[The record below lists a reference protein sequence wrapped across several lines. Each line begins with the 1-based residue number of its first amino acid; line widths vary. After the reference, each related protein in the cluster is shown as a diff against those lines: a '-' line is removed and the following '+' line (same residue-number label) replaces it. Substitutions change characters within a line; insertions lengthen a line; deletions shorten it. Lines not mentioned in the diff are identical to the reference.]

1 MFLLDTK
8 NVNLGISLYLNRISV
23 FCLKTSL
30 YIQIGISDALLSI
43 WSYIPNLRQSHAMY
57 KYDAID
63 QTLVDQRVAQFRD
76 QVARRINGTLAEEEF
91 RPLRLQNG
99 LYHQRHAYMLRV
111 AIPYGLLSA
120 KQLRTLALIAEKYDR
135 GYGHFTT
142 RQNIQ
147 FNWIELEQTPDILA
161 ELAKVEMHAIQT
173 SGNCIRNI
181 TSDAFAG
188 VAGDEYIDPRP
199 VCELLRQWSTLHP
212 EFAHLPR
219 KFKFAINGAK
229 EDRTVLLCHDV
240 GIELKKN
247 AQGELVADIYAG
259 GGMGRTPILGQLI
272 KQDLSWQVLPSY
284 LTALL
289 RVYNR
294 FGRRDNLYKAR
305 IKILVKA
312 LGPEEFARQVE
323 GEWTHIKNGDDNF
336 TQAEWERVAKHFT
349 KPAYQQLS
357 ALSEQQIVA
366 GAPETERS
374 AFTRWL
380 ERNVKPHQVAGYASV
395 ILSLKPHGTV
405 APGDATV
412 AQMNA
417 IADLSDQYSFGELRV
432 THEQNLVLADV
443 EQSKLLELWQAT
455 KQQHVAL
462 PNIGLLT
469 DIIAC
474 PGGDFC
480 SLANAKSLPIAKAI
494 QERFDNLDYLFDLG
508 DISLNI
514 SGCINSCGHH
524 HVGNIGVL
532 GVDKDGEEWY
542 QITLGGEQ
550 GNTAAIGKVI
560 GPSFYA
566 DEIPDVITN
575 IINTYTEQRTDDE
588 SFIDAYRRIGV
599 TPFKEAAY
607 KNAKKKDKAVD
618 QKESAAS

>member
-1 MFLLDTK
+1 
-8 NVNLGISLYLNRISV
+8 
-23 FCLKTSL
+23 
-30 YIQIGISDALLSI
+30 
-43 WSYIPNLRQSHAMY
+43 MY
-57 KYDAID
+57 KYDSID

-76 QVARRINGTLAEEEF
+76 QVARRLDGSLAEEEF

-111 AIPYGLLSA
+111 AIPYGLFSA
-120 KQLRTLALIAEKYDR
+120 KQLRTLALISEKYDR

-147 FNWIELEQTPDILA
+147 YNWVTLEDTPDILA

-188 VAGDEYIDPRP
+188 VAADEYVDTRP
-199 VCELLRQWSTLHP
+199 ICELLRQWSTLHP

-219 KFKFAINGAK
+219 KFKFAVNGAK

-247 AQGELVADIYAG
+247 PNINNGELTNELTADIYAG
-259 GGMGRTPILGQLI
+259 GGMGRTPILGSLI
-272 KQDLSWQVLPSY
+272 KQDLPWNELPSY

-294 FGRRDNLYKAR
+294 FGRRDNIYKAR

-323 GEWTHIKNGDDNF
+323 GEWAHIKNGDDNF
-336 TQAEWERVAKHFT
+336 TQAEWDRVAKHFT
-349 KPAYQQLS
+349 KPAYKTLP
-357 ALSEQQIVA
+357 ALSIEQIINT
-366 GAPETERS
+366 APETEQV
-374 AFTRWL
+374 AFARWI
-380 ERNVKPHQVAGYASV
+380 ERNAKPHQMPGYASV

-405 APGDATV
+405 APGDATT
-412 AQMNA
+412 AQMLA
-417 IADLSDQYSFGELRV
+417 IADLSDQYSFGELRA

-443 EQSKLLELWQAT
+443 EQAKLFKLWQEAK
-455 KQQHVAL
+455 KQKVAL

-494 QERFDNLDYLFDLG
+494 QERFDDLDYLFDLG

-550 GNTAAIGKVI
+550 GNDASIGKVI

-575 IINTYTEQRTDDE
+575 VINTYVAQRNGE
-588 SFIDAYRRIGV
+588 EPFIETYRRIGV

-607 KNAKKKDKAVD
+607 KDKNEDSKKKE
-618 QKESAAS
+618 KEVAGGAA

>member
-1 MFLLDTK
+1 
-8 NVNLGISLYLNRISV
+8 
-23 FCLKTSL
+23 
-30 YIQIGISDALLSI
+30 
-43 WSYIPNLRQSHAMY
+43 MY

-76 QVARRINGTLAEEEF
+76 QVARRMNGTLAEEEF

-120 KQLRTLALIAEKYDR
+120 KQLRTLALIAQKYDR

-147 FNWIELEQTPDILA
+147 YNWVELEQTPDILA

-229 EDRTVLLCHDV
+229 EDRTVLLGHDV

-247 AQGELVADIYAG
+247 TQGELIADIYAG
-259 GGMGRTPILGQLI
+259 GGMGRTPILGSLI
-272 KQDLSWQVLPSY
+272 KQDVSWQVLPSY

-312 LGPEEFARQVE
+312 LGPQEFARQVE
-323 GEWTHIKNGDDNF
+323 GEWAHIKNGDDNF
-336 TQAEWERVAKHFT
+336 TQAEWDRVAKHFT
-349 KPAYQQLS
+349 KPAYKQLS
-357 ALSEQQIVA
+357 ALSNENIVV
-366 GAPETERS
+366 GAPEAERS
-374 AFTRWL
+374 AFARWL
-380 ERNVKPHQVAGYASV
+380 VRNVKPHQVPGYTSV

-443 EQSKLLELWQAT
+443 EQSKLVELWQAA

-550 GNTAAIGKVI
+550 GNDAAIGKVI

-575 IINTYTEQRTDDE
+575 IINTYVAQRMDDE
-588 SFIDAYRRIGV
+588 SFIDAYRRMGV
-599 TPFKEAAY
+599 APFKEAAY
-607 KNAKKKDKAVD
+607 QNAQKKDKAVHK
-618 QKESAAS
+618 KESAASE

>member
-1 MFLLDTK
+1 
-8 NVNLGISLYLNRISV
+8 
-23 FCLKTSL
+23 
-30 YIQIGISDALLSI
+30 
-43 WSYIPNLRQSHAMY
+43 MY

-76 QVARRINGTLAEEEF
+76 QVARRMNGTLAEEEF

-147 FNWIELEQTPDILA
+147 FNWIELDQTPDILA

-247 AQGELVADIYAG
+247 AAGELIADIYAG
-259 GGMGRTPILGQLI
+259 GGMGRTPILGSLI
-272 KQDLSWQVLPSY
+272 KQDVPWQVLPSY

-336 TQAEWERVAKHFT
+336 TQAEWDRVAKHFT

-374 AFTRWL
+374 AFARWL

-443 EQSKLLELWQAT
+443 EQSKLLELWQAA

-550 GNTAAIGKVI
+550 GNDAAIGKVI

-575 IINTYTEQRTDDE
+575 VINTYVAQRTDDE

>member
-1 MFLLDTK
+1 
-8 NVNLGISLYLNRISV
+8 
-23 FCLKTSL
+23 
-30 YIQIGISDALLSI
+30 
-43 WSYIPNLRQSHAMY
+43 MY

-76 QVARRINGTLAEEEF
+76 QVSRRINGTLAEEEF

-120 KQLRTLALIAEKYDR
+120 KQLRTLALIADKYDR

-229 EDRTVLLCHDV
+229 VDRTVLLCHDV

-247 AQGELVADIYAG
+247 TKGELVADIYAG
-259 GGMGRTPILGQLI
+259 GGMGRTPILGSLI
-272 KQDLSWQVLPSY
+272 KQDVPWQVLPSY

-323 GEWTHIKNGDDNF
+323 GEWAHIQNTDDNF
-336 TQAEWERVAKHFT
+336 TQAEWDRVAKHFT
-349 KPAYQQLS
+349 RPTYKTLS
-357 ALSEQQIVA
+357 ALTTEQLIASTPESEKVA
-366 GAPETERS
+366 FA
-374 AFTRWL
+374 RWL
-380 ERNVKPHQVAGYASV
+380 ERNVKSHQVAGYASV

-443 EQSKLLELWQAT
+443 EQSKLLELWQAA

-550 GNTAAIGKVI
+550 GNDAAIGKVI

-566 DEIPDVITN
+566 DEIPDVVTN
-575 IINTYTEQRTDDE
+575 IINTYVEHRADDE

-599 TPFKEAAY
+599 TPFKEASY
-607 KNAKKKDKAVD
+607 KNAKKKVKAED
-618 QKESAAS
+618 LNENAASQS

>member
-1 MFLLDTK
+1 
-8 NVNLGISLYLNRISV
+8 
-23 FCLKTSL
+23 
-30 YIQIGISDALLSI
+30 
-43 WSYIPNLRQSHAMY
+43 MY
-57 KYDAID
+57 KYDHID

-76 QVARRINGTLAEEEF
+76 QVARRLDGSLAEEEF

-111 AIPYGLLSA
+111 AIPYGLFNSA
-120 KQLRTLALIAEKYDR
+120 QLRMMALIADKYDR

-147 FNWIELEQTPDILA
+147 YNWLTLEDTPNVLA
-161 ELAKVEMHAIQT
+161 DLATVEMHAIQT

-188 VAGDEYIDPRP
+188 VAADEYVDPRP
-199 VCELLRQWSTLHP
+199 ICELLRQWSTLHP

-219 KFKFAINGAK
+219 KFKFAVNGAK

-247 AQGELVADIYAG
+247 AQGQLIANLYAG
-259 GGMGRTPILGQLI
+259 GGMGRTPILGSLI
-272 KQDLSWQVLPSY
+272 KQELPWQVLPSY

-312 LGPEEFARQVE
+312 LGPQEFARQVE
-323 GEWTHIKNGDDNF
+323 GEWLHIQNSDDNF
-336 TQAEWERVAKHFT
+336 TQAEWDRVAKHFT
-349 KPAYQQLS
+349 KPAYQSLK
-357 ALSEQQIVA
+357 ALSTEQVLAQA
-366 GAPETERS
+366 SS
-374 AFTRWL
+374 AEKIAFSRWL
-380 ERNVKPHQVAGYASV
+380 ERNVSAHQVPGYAIV
-395 ILSLKPHGTV
+395 TLSLKPHV
-405 APGDATV
+405 VAAPGDATT

-417 IADLSDQYSFGELRV
+417 IADLADQYSFGELRA

-443 EQSKLLELWQAT
+443 EQAKLFELWQAAK
-455 KQQHVAL
+455 KQKVAL
-462 PNIGLLT
+462 PNVGLLT

-480 SLANAKSLPIAKAI
+480 SLANAKSIPIAKAI
-494 QERFDNLDYLFDLG
+494 QERFDDLDYLFDLG

-550 GNTAAIGKVI
+550 GNDAAIGKVI

-566 DEIPDVITN
+566 DEIPDVMTN
-575 IINTYTEQRTDDE
+575 IINTFTQHRLENE
-588 SFIDAYRRIGV
+588 SFIETYKRLGV
-599 TPFKEAAY
+599 TLFKEAAY
-607 KNAKKKDKAVD
+607 KNQKNKSENAKKKE
-618 QKESAAS
+618 QKQNQAEVNA

>member
-1 MFLLDTK
+1 MT
-8 NVNLGISLYLNRISV
+8 
-23 FCLKTSL
+23 
-30 YIQIGISDALLSI
+30 
-43 WSYIPNLRQSHAMY
+43 MY

-63 QTLVDQRVAQFRD
+63 QTLVNERVSQFRD
-76 QVARRINGTLAEEEF
+76 QVARRLDGTLPEEEF

-111 AIPYGLLSA
+111 AIPYGLLSSD
-120 KQLRTLALIAEKYDR
+120 QLRTLAKIATQYDR

-147 FNWIELEQTPDILA
+147 YNWVELEQTPDILA
-161 ELAKVEMHAIQT
+161 DLAKVQMHAIQT

-188 VAGDEYIDPRP
+188 VAGDEYVDPRP

-240 GIELKKN
+240 GIELKKSP
-247 AQGELVADIYAG
+247 QGELVADIYAG

-272 KQDLSWQVLPSY
+272 KQALPWQLLPSY

-323 GEWTHIKNGDDNF
+323 GEWAYIAKGDDNF
-336 TQAEWERVAKHFT
+336 TQAEWDRVAKHFT
-349 KPAYQQLS
+349 KPAYKNLS
-357 ALSEQQIVA
+357 AISDEALNTQFASELD
-366 GAPETERS
+366 TNERI
-374 AFTRWL
+374 AFARWL
-380 ERNVKPHQVAGYASV
+380 ERNVRAHQVPGYASV
-395 ILSLKPHGTV
+395 ILSLKPHGTA
-405 APGDATV
+405 APGDATTE
-412 AQMNA
+412 QMNA
-417 IADLSDQYSFGELRV
+417 IADLADQYSFGELRV

-443 EQSKLLELWQAT
+443 EQSELLNLWRAAK
-455 KQQHVAL
+455 KQNLVI

-469 DIIAC
+469 DLIAC

-494 QERFDNLDYLFDLG
+494 QERFDDLDYLYDLG
-508 DISLNI
+508 NISLNI

-542 QITLGGEQ
+542 QITLGGDQ
-550 GNTAAIGKVI
+550 GFNAAIGKVI

-575 IINTYTEQRTDDE
+575 IINTYVAQRNADE
-588 SFIDAYRRIGV
+588 SFVEAYRRLGV

-607 KNAKKKDKAVD
+607 LNAKKKSKT
-618 QKESAAS
+618 ESASSEGAAS

>member
-1 MFLLDTK
+1 
-8 NVNLGISLYLNRISV
+8 
-23 FCLKTSL
+23 
-30 YIQIGISDALLSI
+30 
-43 WSYIPNLRQSHAMY
+43 MY

-63 QTLVDQRVAQFRD
+63 QTLVDQRVVQFRD
-76 QVARRINGTLAEEEF
+76 QVARRLNGTLAEEEF

-111 AIPYGLLSA
+111 AIPYGLLNS
-120 KQLRTLALIAEKYDR
+120 KQLRTLALIAQKYDR

-147 FNWIELEQTPDILA
+147 YNWVNLEETPDILA

-188 VAGDEYIDPRP
+188 VAADEYVDPHP

-240 GIELKKN
+240 GIELKISFS
-247 AQGELVADIYAG
+247 GELLANIYAG
-259 GGMGRTPILGQLI
+259 GGMGRTPILGSLI
-272 KQDLSWQVLPSY
+272 KEDLSWQLLPSY

-312 LGPEEFARQVE
+312 LGPQEFARQVE
-323 GEWTHIKNGDDNF
+323 GEWAHIAKGDDNF
-336 TQAEWERVAKHFT
+336 TQAEWDRVAQHFS
-349 KPAYQQLS
+349 KPAYKALN
-357 ALSEQQIVA
+357 ALSTEELLSSISTTEKVA
-366 GAPETERS
+366 FA
-374 AFTRWL
+374 RWH
-380 ERNVKPHQVAGYASV
+380 ERNVRAHQVPGYASV
-395 ILSLKPHGTV
+395 ILSLKHHGI
-405 APGDATV
+405 APGDASS

-417 IADLSDQYSFGELRV
+417 IADLADQYSFGELRV

-443 EQSKLLELWQAT
+443 EQTQLFSLWQAA
-455 KQQHVAL
+455 KRQKIAL

-494 QERFDNLDYLFDLG
+494 QERFDDLDYLHDLG

-550 GNTAAIGKVI
+550 GNGAAIGKVI

-566 DEIPDVITN
+566 DEIPDVMTSL
-575 IINTYTEQRTDDE
+575 INTYVEQRSHDE
-588 SFIDAYRRIGV
+588 SFIETYRRLGI

-607 KNAKKKDKAVD
+607 SNAKAKT
-618 QKESAAS
+618 QKRDALGLPA

>member
-1 MFLLDTK
+1 
-8 NVNLGISLYLNRISV
+8 
-23 FCLKTSL
+23 
-30 YIQIGISDALLSI
+30 
-43 WSYIPNLRQSHAMY
+43 MY
-57 KYDAID
+57 KYDHID

-76 QVARRINGTLAEEEF
+76 QVARRLNGTLAEEEF

-111 AIPYGLLSA
+111 AIPYGLLSS
-120 KQLRTLALIAEKYDR
+120 KQLRTLANISEKYDR

-147 FNWIELEQTPDILA
+147 FNWITLEDTPNILA
-161 ELAKVEMHAIQT
+161 DLAKVEMHAIQT

-188 VAGDEYIDPRP
+188 VAGDEYVDTRP

-212 EFAHLPR
+212 EFAYLPR
-219 KFKFAINGAK
+219 KFKFAVNGAK

-240 GIELKKN
+240 GIELKRNKVVN
-247 AQGELVADIYAG
+247 NGELTNELTANIYAG
-259 GGMGRTPILGQLI
+259 GGMGRTPILGSLI
-272 KQDLSWQVLPSY
+272 KQDLPWQLLPSY

-294 FGRRDNLYKAR
+294 FGRRDNIYKAR

-323 GEWTHIKNGDDNF
+323 GEWAHLHKNTKSSDDNF
-336 TQAEWERVAKHFT
+336 TKVEWERVAKHFT
-349 KPAYQQLS
+349 KPAYKHLN
-357 ALSEQQIVA
+357 ALTNAEVINTASEADKVA
-366 GAPETERS
+366 FA
-374 AFTRWL
+374 RWL
-380 ERNVKPHQVAGYASV
+380 ERNVKPHQVPGYASV

-405 APGDATV
+405 APGDATT

-417 IADLSDQYSFGELRV
+417 IADLADQYSFGELRV

-443 EQSKLLELWQAT
+443 EQVKLFELWQAA

-462 PNIGLLT
+462 PNVGLLT

-494 QERFDNLDYLFDLG
+494 QERFDDLDYLFDLG

-550 GNTAAIGKVI
+550 GNDAAIGKVI

-566 DEIPDVITN
+566 DEIPDVITY
-575 IINTYTEQRTDDE
+575 IINTYVNNRADDE
-588 SFIDAYRRIGV
+588 SFIQAYRRLGLA
-599 TPFKEAAY
+599 PFKEAAY
-607 KNAKKKDKAVD
+607 KNKSENDKNKVKTE
-618 QKESAAS
+618 QSLGNAS

>member
-1 MFLLDTK
+1 
-8 NVNLGISLYLNRISV
+8 
-23 FCLKTSL
+23 
-30 YIQIGISDALLSI
+30 
-43 WSYIPNLRQSHAMY
+43 MY
-57 KYDAID
+57 KYDSID

-76 QVARRINGTLAEEEF
+76 QVARRLDGSLAEEEF

-111 AIPYGLLSA
+111 AIPYGLFSA
-120 KQLRTLALIAEKYDR
+120 KQLRTMALISEKYDR

-147 FNWIELEQTPDILA
+147 YNWVTLEDTPDILA

-188 VAGDEYIDPRP
+188 VAADEYVDTRP

-219 KFKFAINGAK
+219 KFKFAVNGAK
-229 EDRTVLLCHDV
+229 EDRTVMLCHDV
-240 GIELKKN
+240 GINLHKN
-247 AQGELVADIYAG
+247 AGGELRADIYAG
-259 GGMGRTPILGQLI
+259 GGMGRTPILGSLI
-272 KQDLSWQVLPSY
+272 KQDLPWNVLPSY

-323 GEWTHIKNGDDNF
+323 GEWAHIKNGDDNF
-336 TQAEWERVAKHFT
+336 TQAEWDRVAKHFT
-349 KPAYQQLS
+349 KPAYKNLP
-357 ALSEQQIVA
+357 ALTAEQVLA
-366 GAPETERS
+366 SAPEAERA
-374 AFTRWL
+374 AFARWI
-380 ERNVKPHQVAGYASV
+380 ERNVKPHQVPGYASV

-405 APGDATV
+405 APGDATT
-412 AQMNA
+412 AQMLA
-417 IADLSDQYSFGELRV
+417 IADLADQYSFGELRA

-443 EQSKLLELWQAT
+443 EQSKLFELWQAA
-455 KQQHVAL
+455 KQQKVAL

-494 QERFDNLDYLFDLG
+494 QERFDDLDYLFDLG

-550 GNTAAIGKVI
+550 GNDTSIGKVI

-575 IINTYTEQRTDDE
+575 VINTYVAQRNGDE
-588 SFIDAYRRIGV
+588 PFIETYRRIGV

-607 KNAKKKDKAVD
+607 KDAKKKEKS
-618 QKESAAS
+618 ESKLTGEDAS

>member
-1 MFLLDTK
+1 
-8 NVNLGISLYLNRISV
+8 
-23 FCLKTSL
+23 
-30 YIQIGISDALLSI
+30 
-43 WSYIPNLRQSHAMY
+43 MY
-57 KYDAID
+57 KYDHID

-76 QVARRINGTLAEEEF
+76 QVARRLDGSLAEEEF

-111 AIPYGLLSA
+111 AIPYGLFNST
-120 KQLRTLALIAEKYDR
+120 QLRMMASIADKYDR

-147 FNWIELEQTPDILA
+147 YNWLTLEDSPNVLA
-161 ELAKVEMHAIQT
+161 DLATVEMHAIQT

-188 VAGDEYIDPRP
+188 VAADEYVDPRP
-199 VCELLRQWSTLHP
+199 ICELLRQWSTLHP

-219 KFKFAINGAK
+219 KFKFAVNGAK
-229 EDRTVLLCHDV
+229 KDRTVLLCHDV

-247 AQGELVADIYAG
+247 AQDELIADIYAG
-259 GGMGRTPILGQLI
+259 GGMGRTPILGSLI
-272 KQDLSWQVLPSY
+272 KPGLPSQVLPSY

-312 LGPEEFARQVE
+312 LGPPEFARQVE
-323 GEWTHIKNGDDNF
+323 GEWAHIQNSDDNF
-336 TQAEWERVAKHFT
+336 TPAEWDRVAKHFT
-349 KPAYQQLS
+349 KPAYKSLQL
-357 ALSEQQIVA
+357 LTTEQVLAQA
-366 GAPETERS
+366 TEQDQL
-374 AFTRWL
+374 AFARWL
-380 ERNVKPHQVAGYASV
+380 ERNVSAHQVPGYAIV
-395 ILSLKPHGTV
+395 TLSLKPHV
-405 APGDATV
+405 VAAPGDATT

-417 IADLSDQYSFGELRV
+417 IADLADQYSFGELRA

-443 EQSKLLELWQAT
+443 EQSQLFELWQAAK
-455 KQQHVAL
+455 KQNAAL
-462 PNIGLLT
+462 PNVGLLT

-480 SLANAKSLPIAKAI
+480 SLANAKSIPIAKAI
-494 QERFDNLDYLFDLG
+494 QERFDDLDYLFDLG
-508 DISLNI
+508 DITLNI

-532 GVDKDGEEWY
+532 GVDKDGQEWY

-550 GNTAAIGKVI
+550 GNDAAIGKVI

-566 DEIPDVITN
+566 DEIPDVMTN
-575 IINTYTEQRTDDE
+575 IIHTYTQHRADDE
-588 SFIDAYRRIGV
+588 SFIQTYKRLGV
-599 TPFKEAAY
+599 APFKEAAY
-607 KNAKKKDKAVD
+607 KNQKHKGQNAKQQGNAGVN
-618 QKESAAS
+618 A

>member
-1 MFLLDTK
+1 
-8 NVNLGISLYLNRISV
+8 
-23 FCLKTSL
+23 
-30 YIQIGISDALLSI
+30 
-43 WSYIPNLRQSHAMY
+43 MY

-76 QVARRINGTLAEEEF
+76 QVARRLDGTLAEEEF

-111 AIPYGLLSA
+111 AIPYGLFSA
-120 KQLRTLALIAEKYDR
+120 KQLRTLALISEKYDR

-147 FNWIELEQTPDILA
+147 YNWVTLEDTPDILA

-188 VAGDEYIDPRP
+188 VAADEYVDTRP
-199 VCELLRQWSTLHP
+199 ICELLRQWSTLHP

-219 KFKFAINGAK
+219 KFKFAVNGAN

-240 GIELKKN
+240 GIELKKSPN
-247 AQGELVADIYAG
+247 INNGELTADIYAG
-259 GGMGRTPILGQLI
+259 GGMGRTPILGSLI
-272 KQDLSWQVLPSY
+272 KQGLPWNVLPSY

-323 GEWTHIKNGDDNF
+323 GEWAHIKNSDDNF
-336 TQAEWERVAKHFT
+336 TQAEWDRVAQHFT
-349 KPAYQQLS
+349 KPAYKTLP
-357 ALSEQQIVA
+357 ALSNEEIIHTAAQTEQA
-366 GAPETERS
+366 
-374 AFTRWL
+374 AFSRWL
-380 ERNVKPHQVAGYASV
+380 ERNVKPHQVPGYASV

-405 APGDATV
+405 APGDATT
-412 AQMNA
+412 AQMIA

-443 EQSKLLELWQAT
+443 EQAKLFELWQEAK
-455 KQQHVAL
+455 KQKVAL
-462 PNIGLLT
+462 PNVGLLT

-494 QERFDNLDYLFDLG
+494 QERFDDLDYLFDLG

-550 GNTAAIGKVI
+550 GNNASIGKVI

-566 DEIPDVITN
+566 NEIPDVITN
-575 IINTYTEQRTDDE
+575 VINTYVGERNGDE
-588 SFIDAYRRIGV
+588 PFIETYRRIGV
-599 TPFKEAAY
+599 APFKEAAY
-607 KNAKKKDKAVD
+607 KDKNENAKKKEKAIEGGV
-618 QKESAAS
+618 A

>member
-1 MFLLDTK
+1 
-8 NVNLGISLYLNRISV
+8 
-23 FCLKTSL
+23 
-30 YIQIGISDALLSI
+30 
-43 WSYIPNLRQSHAMY
+43 MY
-57 KYDAID
+57 KYDSID

-76 QVARRINGTLAEEEF
+76 QVARRLDGSLAEEEF

-111 AIPYGLLSA
+111 AIPYGLFSA
-120 KQLRTLALIAEKYDR
+120 KQLRTLALISEKYDR

-147 FNWIELEQTPDILA
+147 YNWVTLEDTPDILA

-188 VAGDEYIDPRP
+188 VAADEYVDTRP
-199 VCELLRQWSTLHP
+199 ICELLRQWSTLHP

-219 KFKFAINGAK
+219 KFKFAVNGAK

-247 AQGELVADIYAG
+247 SAGELTANIYAG
-259 GGMGRTPILGQLI
+259 GGMGRTPILGSLI
-272 KQDLSWQVLPSY
+272 KQDLPWNVLPSY

-336 TQAEWERVAKHFT
+336 TQAEWDRVAKHFT
-349 KPAYQQLS
+349 KPAYKTLPALS
-357 ALSEQQIVA
+357 AEQILVS
-366 GAPETERS
+366 APEAERTGF
-374 AFTRWL
+374 ARWL
-380 ERNVKPHQVAGYASV
+380 ERNVKPHQTPGYTSV

-405 APGDATV
+405 APGDATT
-412 AQMNA
+412 AQMLA
-417 IADLSDQYSFGELRV
+417 IADLSDRYSFGELRA

-443 EQSKLLELWQAT
+443 EQAKLFELWQEAK
-455 KQQHVAL
+455 KQKVAL
-462 PNIGLLT
+462 PNVGLLT

-494 QERFDNLDYLFDLG
+494 QERFDDLDYLFDLG

-550 GNTAAIGKVI
+550 GNDASIGKVI

-575 IINTYTEQRTDDE
+575 VINTYVGQRHQEE
-588 SFIDAYRRIGV
+588 SFVETYRRIGV
-599 TPFKEAAY
+599 MPFKEAAY
-607 KNAKKKDKAVD
+607 KNAKKKE
-618 QKESAAS
+618 KETS

>member
-1 MFLLDTK
+1 
-8 NVNLGISLYLNRISV
+8 
-23 FCLKTSL
+23 
-30 YIQIGISDALLSI
+30 
-43 WSYIPNLRQSHAMY
+43 
-57 KYDAID
+57 
-63 QTLVDQRVAQFRD
+63 
-76 QVARRINGTLAEEEF
+76 
-91 RPLRLQNG
+91 
-99 LYHQRHAYMLRV
+99 MLRV

-120 KQLRTLALIAEKYDR
+120 KQLRTLAFIADKYDR

-147 FNWIELEQTPDILA
+147 FNWVELEQTPDILA

-188 VAGDEYIDPRP
+188 VAADEYIDPRP

-247 AQGELVADIYAG
+247 PNANNGELTADIYAG
-259 GGMGRTPILGQLI
+259 GGMGRTPILGSLI
-272 KQDLSWQVLPSY
+272 KQGLPWQVLPNY

-323 GEWTHIKNGDDNF
+323 GEWAHLHNETKQNKDNF
-336 TQAEWERVAKHFT
+336 TKAEWERVAKHFT
-349 KPAYQQLS
+349 KPVYQELS
-357 ALSEQQIVA
+357 TVSNADILATV
-366 GAPETERS
+366 PETERS
-374 AFTRWL
+374 AFARWL
-380 ERNVKPHQVAGYASV
+380 ERNVKPHQVPGYASV

-405 APGDATV
+405 APGDATS

-417 IADLSDQYSFGELRV
+417 IAELADQYSFGELRV

-443 EQSKLLELWQAT
+443 EQAKLLALWQTA
-455 KQQHVAL
+455 KKQHVAL

-494 QERFDNLDYLFDLG
+494 QERFDDLDYLFDLG

-550 GNTAAIGKVI
+550 GNDASIGKVI

-566 DEIPDVITN
+566 NEIPDVMTSL
-575 IINTYTEQRTDDE
+575 INTYVEQRSSDE
-588 SFIDAYRRIGV
+588 PFIETYRRLGV

-607 KNAKKKDKAVD
+607 KNNGKHS
-618 QKESAAS
+618 KESNNSAIA

>member
-1 MFLLDTK
+1 
-8 NVNLGISLYLNRISV
+8 
-23 FCLKTSL
+23 
-30 YIQIGISDALLSI
+30 
-43 WSYIPNLRQSHAMY
+43 MY

-76 QVARRINGTLAEEEF
+76 QVARRLNGTLAEEEF

-120 KQLRTLALIAEKYDR
+120 KQLRTLALIADKYDR

-147 FNWIELEQTPDILA
+147 YNWVELDHTPDILA

-188 VAGDEYIDPRP
+188 VAADEYIDTRP

-219 KFKFAINGAK
+219 KFKFAINGSK

-247 AQGELVADIYAG
+247 AQGELVVDLYAG
-259 GGMGRTPILGQLI
+259 GGMGRTPILGSLI
-272 KQDLSWQVLPSY
+272 KQGLPWQVLPSY

-323 GEWTHIKNGDDNF
+323 GEWSQIHNESIHNDDNF
-336 TQAEWERVAKHFT
+336 TQAEWDRVAQHFT
-349 KPAYQQLS
+349 KPDYKKLS
-357 ALSEQQIVA
+357 ALSNESVIE
-366 GAPETERS
+366 GAPESERS
-374 AFTRWL
+374 AFARWL
-380 ERNVKPHQVAGYASV
+380 ERNVKPHQIAGYASV

-405 APGDATV
+405 APGDATT
-412 AQMNA
+412 AQMKA

-443 EQSKLLELWQAT
+443 EQSKLLELWQAA

-550 GNTAAIGKVI
+550 GNNAAIGKVI

-575 IINTYTEQRTDDE
+575 VINTYVEHRADDE
-588 SFIDAYRRIGV
+588 SFVETYRRLGV

-607 KNAKKKDKAVD
+607 KNAKKKERAEDK
-618 QKESAAS
+618 KESAASQS

>member
-1 MFLLDTK
+1 M
-8 NVNLGISLYLNRISV
+8 
-23 FCLKTSL
+23 
-30 YIQIGISDALLSI
+30 
-43 WSYIPNLRQSHAMY
+43 AMY
-57 KYDAID
+57 KYDSID

-76 QVARRINGTLAEEEF
+76 QVARRLDGSLAEEEF

-111 AIPYGLLSA
+111 AIPYGLFSA
-120 KQLRTLALIAEKYDR
+120 KQLRTLALISEKYDR

-147 FNWIELEQTPDILA
+147 YNWVTLEDTPDILA

-188 VAGDEYIDPRP
+188 VAADEYVDTRP
-199 VCELLRQWSTLHP
+199 ICELLRQWSTLHP

-219 KFKFAINGAK
+219 KFKFAVNGAK

-247 AQGELVADIYAG
+247 SANELTADIYAG
-259 GGMGRTPILGQLI
+259 GGMGRTPILGSLI
-272 KQDLSWQVLPSY
+272 KQGLPWNVLPSY

-323 GEWTHIKNGDDNF
+323 GEWAHIKNSDDNF
-336 TQAEWERVAKHFT
+336 TQAEWDRVAKHFT
-349 KPAYQQLS
+349 KPAYKNLPALS
-357 ALSEQQIVA
+357 AEQVLA
-366 GAPETERS
+366 SAPEVERT
-374 AFTRWL
+374 AFARWI
-380 ERNVKPHQVAGYASV
+380 ERNVKPHQIPGYASV

-405 APGDATV
+405 APGDATT
-412 AQMNA
+412 AQMLA
-417 IADLSDQYSFGELRV
+417 IADLSDQYSFGELRA

-443 EQSKLLELWQAT
+443 EQAKLFELWQEAK
-455 KQQHVAL
+455 KQKVAL

-494 QERFDNLDYLFDLG
+494 QERFDDLDYLFDLG

-550 GNTAAIGKVI
+550 GNDASIGKVI

-575 IINTYTEQRTDDE
+575 VINTFVTQRNGDE
-588 SFIDAYRRIGV
+588 PFIETYRRLGV

-607 KNAKKKDKAVD
+607 KDKNENAKKKE
-618 QKESAAS
+618 KEIAGGAA

>member
-1 MFLLDTK
+1 
-8 NVNLGISLYLNRISV
+8 
-23 FCLKTSL
+23 
-30 YIQIGISDALLSI
+30 
-43 WSYIPNLRQSHAMY
+43 MY
-57 KYDAID
+57 KYDYID
-63 QTLVDQRVAQFRD
+63 QTLVDQRVIQFRD
-76 QVARRINGTLAEEEF
+76 QVERRLNGTLPEEEF

-120 KQLRTLALIAEKYDR
+120 KQLRMLALIADKYDR

-147 FNWIELEQTPDILA
+147 YNWVELEQTPDILA
-161 ELAKVEMHAIQT
+161 DLATVEMHAIQT

-188 VAGDEYIDPRP
+188 VAADEYVDPRP
-199 VCELLRQWSTLHP
+199 ICELLRQWSTLHP

-229 EDRTVLLCHDV
+229 EDRTILLCHDV
-240 GIELKKN
+240 GIELKKD
-247 AQGELVADIYAG
+247 ADGKLLADLYAG
-259 GGMGRTPILGQLI
+259 GGMGRTPILGSLI
-272 KQDLSWQVLPSY
+272 KQNLSWQLLPSY

-323 GEWTHIKNGDDNF
+323 GEWAHIADGNDNF
-336 TQAEWERVAKHFT
+336 TQAEWDRVAKHFT
-349 KPAYQQLS
+349 KPAYKHVSSVSKEQLI
-357 ALSEQQIVA
+357 EQLGSTDKAEQI
-366 GAPETERS
+366 

-380 ERNVKPHQVAGYASV
+380 ERNVRSHQVSGYASV
-395 ILSLKPHGTV
+395 ILSLKPHGV
-405 APGDATV
+405 PPGDVTS

-417 IADLSDQYSFGELRV
+417 IADLADQYSFGELRA

-443 EQSKLLELWQAT
+443 EQAQLVELWRAAK
-455 KQQHVAL
+455 KQNLVQ

-494 QERFDNLDYLFDLG
+494 QERFDDLDYLYDLG
-508 DISLNI
+508 EITLNI

-532 GVDKDGEEWY
+532 GVDKDGQEWY

-550 GNTAAIGKVI
+550 GNDAAIGKVI

-566 DEIPDVITN
+566 DEIPDVMSS
-575 IINTYTEQRTDDE
+575 IINTYVAQRHEDE
-588 SFIDAYRRIGV
+588 SFISAYRRLGV

-607 KNAKKKDKAVD
+607 ANAKKKGLAD
-618 QKESAAS
+618 QAAIGGAAS

>member
-1 MFLLDTK
+1 
-8 NVNLGISLYLNRISV
+8 
-23 FCLKTSL
+23 
-30 YIQIGISDALLSI
+30 
-43 WSYIPNLRQSHAMY
+43 MY
-57 KYDAID
+57 KYDHID
-63 QTLVDQRVAQFRD
+63 QTLLDQRVIQFRD
-76 QVARRINGTLAEEEF
+76 QVERRLNGTLAEEEF

-120 KQLRTLALIAEKYDR
+120 KQLRTLAFIADKYDR

-147 FNWIELEQTPDILA
+147 FNWVELEQTPDILA

-188 VAGDEYIDPRP
+188 VAADEYIDPRP
-199 VCELLRQWSTLHP
+199 ICELLRQWSTLHP

-240 GIELKKN
+240 GIKLKKN
-247 AQGELVADIYAG
+247 PNINNGELTADIYAG
-259 GGMGRTPILGQLI
+259 GGMGRTPILGSLI
-272 KQDLSWQVLPSY
+272 KQGLPWQVLPSY

-305 IKILVKA
+305 IKILVKG

-323 GEWTHIKNGDDNF
+323 GEWAHLHSPEKQSKHNF

-349 KPAYQQLS
+349 KPAYQKLNAVS
-357 ALSEQQIVA
+357 NEVVIAS
-366 GAPETERS
+366 APETERA
-374 AFTRWL
+374 AFARWL
-380 ERNVKPHQVAGYASV
+380 ERNVKPHQVPGYASV

-405 APGDATV
+405 APGDATS

-417 IADLSDQYSFGELRV
+417 IADLADQYSFGELRV

-443 EQSKLLELWQAT
+443 EQSQLLSLWRAA
-455 KQQHVAL
+455 KNHNLAL

-550 GNTAAIGKVI
+550 GNDASIGKVI

-566 DEIPDVITN
+566 NEIPDVMTSL
-575 IINTYTEQRTDDE
+575 INTYVEQRTGDE
-588 SFIDAYRRIGV
+588 PFIETYRRLGV

-607 KNAKKKDKAVD
+607 KNNGKHSKGATA
-618 QKESAAS
+618 

>member
-1 MFLLDTK
+1 
-8 NVNLGISLYLNRISV
+8 
-23 FCLKTSL
+23 
-30 YIQIGISDALLSI
+30 
-43 WSYIPNLRQSHAMY
+43 MY

-76 QVARRINGTLAEEEF
+76 QVARRLNGSLAEEEF

-99 LYHQRHAYMLRV
+99 LYLQRHAYMLRV
-111 AIPYGLLSA
+111 AIPYGLLNS
-120 KQLRTLALIAEKYDR
+120 KQLRTLAFIAEKYDR

-147 FNWIELEQTPDILA
+147 YNWVNLEETPDILA

-173 SGNCIRNI
+173 SGNCVRNI

-188 VAGDEYIDPRP
+188 VAADEYVDPRP
-199 VCELLRQWSTLHP
+199 ICELLRQWSTLHP

-219 KFKFAINGAK
+219 KFKFAINGAR

-247 AQGELVADIYAG
+247 TAGELLANIYAG
-259 GGMGRTPILGQLI
+259 GGMGRTPILGSLI
-272 KQDLSWQVLPSY
+272 KEDLPWQLLPSY

-312 LGPEEFARQVE
+312 LGPNEFARQVE
-323 GEWTHIKNGDDNF
+323 GEWAHIANGDDNF
-336 TQAEWERVAKHFT
+336 IQAEWDRVAKHFT
-349 KPAYQQLS
+349 KPAYKILN
-357 ALSEQQIVA
+357 ALSTEELLSSVPIAEKVA
-366 GAPETERS
+366 FA
-374 AFTRWL
+374 RWH
-380 ERNVKPHQVAGYASV
+380 ERNVRAHQVPGYASV
-395 ILSLKPHGTV
+395 ILSLKHHGI
-405 APGDATV
+405 APGDASA

-417 IADLSDQYSFGELRV
+417 IADLADQYSFGELRV

-443 EQSKLLELWQAT
+443 EQTQLLALWQEA
-455 KQQHVAL
+455 KRQKIAL

-480 SLANAKSLPIAKAI
+480 SLANAKSLPIAKSI
-494 QERFDNLDYLFDLG
+494 QERFDDLDYLHDLG

-524 HVGNIGVL
+524 HVGNIGIL

-550 GNTAAIGKVI
+550 GNDAAIGKVI

-566 DEIPDVITN
+566 DEIPDVMTS
-575 IINTYTEQRTDDE
+575 IINTYVEKRSHDE
-588 SFIDAYRRIGV
+588 SFIETYRRLGV
-599 TPFKEAAY
+599 KPFKEAAY
-607 KNAKKKDKAVD
+607 RNAKAKI
-618 QKESAAS
+618 QKQDAEGVTV